1 MKVRRFVVA
10 DIHGRAQALRGLL
23 KVVKFDY
30 AKDKLIV
37 LGDVVDGGEDV
48 KGAVSE
54 LLKIKNLIYVIGN
67 HDCWFVSYILSG
79 NVSDDWYF
87 QGGDATLKSYRDG
100 VPDAHKNLFLK
111 GAKMWHEEEGA
122 VFVHGGIKPGIP
134 LEKNKLE
141 YVVWDRDMFDYFD
154 EGVKFPFKEIYVG
167 HTPTTVLGSAVPII
181 KKSGDTRLIML
192 DTGAGWQGKLTIMNI
207 DTGKSWQ
214 SETLM
219 PSSRGGLK

>member
-1 MKVRRFVVA
+1 MKRYVIG
-10 DIHGRAQALRGLL
+10 DIHGRAKALRGLL

-30 AKDKLIV
+30 ARDELIV

-100 VPDAHKNLFLK
+100 VTDAHKNLFLK

-122 VFVHGGIKPGIP
+122 VIVHGGIKPGIP

-141 YVVWDRDMFDYFD
+141 YVVWDREMFVYFD

-167 HTPTTVLGSAVPII
+167 HTPSTVFG
-181 KKSGDTRLIML
+181 
-192 DTGAGWQGKLTIMNI
+192 
-207 DTGKSWQ
+207 
-214 SETLM
+214 
-219 PSSRGGLK
+219 